1 MEQNTNRS
9 LLSKYS
15 NNINLNLPLNDYP
28 RPEME
33 RENWI
38 NLNGRY
44 DYAIVSKNDDSPVD
58 YQGLII
64 VPYCVESSLSQ
75 VQKQLKPDELLWYRR
90 FFQVNESFDNK
101 RLLLHFEAVDYYCS
115 VFINNQ
121 LVGKN
126 RGGYLPFS
134 FDITNYVIVG
144 DNQLTICVE
153 DPSDTGYQERGKQVL
168 NPKGIWYT
176 ATSGIWQTVW
186 MEYVPS
192 VYFDSVK
199 IVSDID
205 NSIIRICPNIV
216 NSNNHDVNIK
226 IYDDALLMV
235 NQIIAPN
242 AFTEIEVKCQKL
254 WSPESP
260 HLYQVILD
268 IIDNKHQTIDTVK
281 TYFGMRKIHI
291 GLDSLGYPRIFLNN
305 KIYFQTGVLD
315 QGYFP
320 DGLLTPPSD
329 QAMID
334 DIETMKNL
342 GFNMLRK
349 HIKIESRR
357 WYYHCDRIGMI
368 VWQDM
373 PNGGEGYIGNTLAVA
388 LPNIGIKIKD
398 HFYRR
403 FHRNNL
409 KGRQEFESHLKEMIN
424 HLYNHPSICCWGPF
438 NEGWGQFD
446 ALRIGQEIKKIDPY
460 RLVDH
465 ASGWYDQKGPDFV
478 SVHKYIFKVKAPKKD
493 KKRPF
498 VLSEFGG
505 YSQIISKHCWDES
518 KSFGYRMYESKA
530 ELSQAYEKLFEEQ
543 IIPLVSKGLCATIY
557 TQLSDVE
564 LEVNGLI
571 TYDREIIKLDK
582 FVVDNLN
589 KKLKEYPVK

>member
-1 MEQNTNRS
+1 MEQNIKKS
-9 LLSKYS
+9 LVSKYS
-15 NNINLNLPLNDYP
+15 KNINLDLPLNDYP

-33 RENWI
+33 RSSWI

-44 DYAIVSKNDDSPVD
+44 DYAILSKNEDSPTE
-58 YQGLII
+58 YHGEII
-64 VPYCVESSLSQ
+64 VPFCVESSLSQ
-75 VQKQLKPDELLWYRR
+75 VQKKLMPDEVLWYRR
-90 FFQVNESFDNK
+90 IFQVNETLENQ

-115 VFINNQ
+115 VYINNQ

-144 DNQLTICVE
+144 DNQLIVCVE
-153 DPSDTGYQERGKQVL
+153 DPTDTGYQERGKQVL

-176 ATSGIWQTVW
+176 ATSGIWQSVW
-186 MEYVPS
+186 MEYVPN

-199 IVSDID
+199 IVSDVD
-205 NSIIRICPNIV
+205 NSLIRICPNIV
-216 NSNNHDVNIK
+216 NSDNHIVNIK
-226 IYDDALLMV
+226 IYDDSSEISS
-235 NQIIAPN
+235 QKIHPN
-242 AFTEIEVKCQKL
+242 SFTEIMINHPKL

-260 HLYQVILD
+260 HLYQVILELTD
-268 IIDNKHQTIDTVK
+268 KNQVIDTVK
-281 TYFGMRKIHI
+281 TYFGLRKIHI
-291 GLDSLGYPRIFLNN
+291 GLDSTGLPRVFLNN
-305 KIYFQTGVLD
+305 QIYFQTGVLD

-334 DIETMKNL
+334 DIETMKSL

-349 HIKIESRR
+349 HIKVESRR

-388 LPNIGIKIKD
+388 LPNLGIKIKD
-398 HFYRR
+398 HSYRR
-403 FHRNNL
+403 FHRNNI
-409 KGRQEFESHLKEMIN
+409 KGRQEFETHLKGVID
-424 HLYNHPSICCWGPF
+424 HLYNHPCICCWVPF

-465 ASGWYDQKGPDFV
+465 ASGWHDQKGPDFV
-478 SVHKYIFKVKAPKKD
+478 SIHKYIFKVKTPKKD

-505 YSQIISKHCWDES
+505 YSQILSKHCWDES
-518 KSFGYRMYESKA
+518 NSFGYRMYESKA
-530 ELSQAYEKLFEEQ
+530 ELSSAYEKLLEEQ
-543 IIPLVSKGLCATIY
+543 IIPLVPKGLCASIY

-571 TYDREIIKLDK
+571 TYDREIMKLEK
-582 FVVDNLN
+582 FVVNDLN
-589 KKLKEYPVK
+589 EKLKKYPIK